1 MGYSRNIGSLL
12 TILSNSSNYKE
23 AHEYLSSLAASHSV
37 AELVK
42 LFPGVNISMTYQK
55 IKDKPQ
61 LCITFKVDPEK
72 YPEWTLKKD
81 SLEIVICR
89 NS

>member
-12 TILSNSSNYKE
+12 TILSNSTNSTE

-42 LFPGVNISMTYQK
+42 MFPGVKISMSYQK
-55 IKDKPQ
+55 VKDKPQ
-61 LCITFKVDPEK
+61 LCITFQVDPQK

-89 NS
+89 QS